1 MAGNRRQSELATS
14 APDPAIELFVEQMGT
29 WGALAATIAADDLP
43 EDIKKAALEALPVLE
58 KLLGQDFLATSLR
71 THNPVALEWLT
82 NHAPWTRQDMAI
94 VAHQLE
100 VIQGIP
106 GSPPIIQRL
115 GQSQQSSGAVYELG
129 LASRAL
135 DRGLRVELEPETT
148 GNRRCDLRV
157 SLPEE
162 PVFVDVEATT
172 IGSLSADQRLANEV
186 FHRVVPPW
194 KITTPQM
201 VGGSRFLRLPGES
214 ELADLFRRADEF
226 WEGPETVPVSKEL
239 VIPNLLVMW
248 RCADNDAV
256 AREHFRNGGYPDRW
270 EGPAA
275 AADPFRRIAL
285 RVADKLK
292 QLPDARPSV
301 IVIAPPPL
309 SMLHILGPA
318 AVASELSR
326 MISALPQ
333 LNAVA
338 LHHVAQ
344 VWGPLSTRRDEFA
357 DGNLFLVE
365 LRDQIG
371 VVETLIAWNPN
382 RAFVTADKVIRT
394 LFE

>member
-1 MAGNRRQSELATS
+1 M
-14 APDPAIELFVEQMGT
+14 
-29 WGALAATIAADDLP
+29 
-43 EDIKKAALEALPVLE
+43 
-58 KLLGQDFLATSLR
+58 
-71 THNPVALEWLT
+71 
-82 NHAPWTRQDMAI
+82 
-94 VAHQLE
+94 
-100 VIQGIP
+100 
-106 GSPPIIQRL
+106 
-115 GQSQQSSGAVYELG
+115 
-129 LASRAL
+129 
-135 DRGLRVELEPETT
+135 
-148 GNRRCDLRV
+148 
-157 SLPEE
+157 
-162 PVFVDVEATT
+162 
-172 IGSLSADQRLANEV
+172 
-186 FHRVVPPW
+186 
-194 KITTPQM
+194 
-201 VGGSRFLRLPGES
+201 RLPGES